1 VSSIFLVF
9 FPDTCKAYPTAAIM
23 VASQLKS
30 ARMAAHLAKHVKAAR
45 SFSSTTAFRREIQ
58 DAYILSAAR
67 TPTAK
72 VSILP

>member
-1 VSSIFLVF
+1 
-9 FPDTCKAYPTAAIM
+9 M